1 MMHRARRHSRLPC
14 RCPRSLHLRLPWPLT
29 PLSPPRPA
37 AKVES
42 RPVPLLESMG
52 RRMTSALTFGG
63 SPMNL
68 FGGSPQAPATPNITG
83 GNKRTSAFF

>member
-1 MMHRARRHSRLPC
+1 MCTLLPGCRYFARLSRCSTNVVFSKEL
-14 RCPRSLHLRLPWPLT
+14 LDFFDE
-29 PLSPPRPA
+29 
-37 AKVES
+37 VES

-68 FGGSPQAPATPNITG
+68 FSSPQAPSTPNITS